1 MYLRG
6 ATTPAQR
13 DVFSELQESR
23 RAYGDIFRSVIAE
36 ARDEGD
42 FRFENIGLTEQVMFL
57 TLNSPLFWY
66 SPRAGETEQDIDNIA
81 RQVVTFAYRGLGG
94 KGN

>member
-1 MYLRG
+1 
-6 ATTPAQR
+6 
-13 DVFSELQESR
+13 
-23 RAYGDIFRSVIAE
+23 
-36 ARDEGD
+36 
-42 FRFENIGLTEQVMFL
+42 MFL

-66 SPRAGETEQDIDNIA
+66 SPRAGETEQDIENIA